1 MRKYEI
7 MYIIRPT
14 VLEDD
19 RKALIEE
26 LNTIFTSRG
35 AEVTK
40 VSEWGMKDL
49 AYEIEK
55 HKKGYYVVLEVV
67 SNDEARIEFDRIVRI
82 KETIIRYLILK
93 DER

>member
-26 LNTIFTSRG
+26 LNTIITSRG
-35 AEVTK
+35 GEILNQN
-40 VSEWGMKDL
+40 EWGMKDL
-49 AYEIEK
+49 AYEIQK
-55 HKKGYYVVLEVV
+55 HKKGYYVVLSVNT
-67 SNDEARIEFDRIVRI
+67 NDEARAEFDRVVRI
-82 KETIIRYLILK
+82 KEDVIRHIILR

>member
-26 LNTIFTSRG
+26 LNEVFTSRG
-35 AEVTK
+35 AEVLETD
-40 VSEWGMKDL
+40 EWGMKDL
-49 AYEIEK
+49 AYEILK
-55 HKKGYYVVLEVV
+55 HKKGYYVVLSVM
-67 SNDEARIEFDRIVRI
+67 SNDEARTEFDRLVRI
-82 KETIIRYLILK
+82 KEDVIRHLIIR